1 MGAFYLAIY
10 LTRLYS
16 SMQQKNPWAI
26 KDSKAIYQNAWIDVT
41 EYDVINPAGKPG
53 IYGKVHFKNI
63 AVGVVP
69 ITPDMHTYLVGQY
82 RFTIDAYSWEIPE
95 GGCPEGT
102 DPLQTAIRELK
113 EETGLVAAK
122 YKELMRIHLSNSVS
136 DELAIIYLATELKQ
150 EEAEPEETEAL
161 QIKKVSLSDAFGM
174 VADGTITD
182 AMSVAAL
189 TKIELLQVQGLLI

>member
-1 MGAFYLAIY
+1 MGAFYLVIY
-10 LTRLYS
+10 LTLATNY
-16 SMQQKNPWAI
+16 MHQKNPWTI
-26 KDSKAIYQNAWIDVT
+26 KSSKAIYQNPWIDVT
-41 EYDVINPAGKPG
+41 EFEVLNPAGNPG

-69 ITPDMHTYLVGQY
+69 ITPDMHTYLVGQF
-82 RFTIDAYSWEIPE
+82 RFTLDAYSWEIPE

-113 EETGLVAAK
+113 EETGLVAEK

-136 DELAIIYLATELKQ
+136 DELAIIYLATELILQ
-150 EEAEPEETEAL
+150 DAEPEETEAL
-161 QIKKVSLSDAFGM
+161 QIKKVSLSDAYSM
-174 VADGTITD
+174 VAAGTITD

-189 TKIELLQVQGLLI
+189 TKIQLLQVQGLLI

>member
-1 MGAFYLAIY
+1 
-10 LTRLYS
+10 
-16 SMQQKNPWAI
+16 MQQKNPWTI

-41 EYDVINPAGKPG
+41 EYDVLNPAGKPG

-69 ITPDMHTYLVGQY
+69 LTPDMHTYLVGQY

-122 YKELMRIHLSNSVS
+122 YKELMRLHLSNSVS

-150 EEAEPEETEAL
+150 EDAEPEETEAL

>member
-1 MGAFYLAIY
+1 VGAFYLAIY
-10 LTRLYS
+10 LTRLYNA
-16 SMQQKNPWAI
+16 MQQKNPWTI

-69 ITPDMHTYLVGQY
+69 ITPDMHIYLVGQY

-113 EETGLVAAK
+113 EETGLVAAQ

-150 EEAEPEETEAL
+150 EDAEPEETEAL

>member
-10 LTRLYS
+10 LTRLYT
-16 SMQQKNPWAI
+16 SMQQKNPWTI
-26 KDSKAIYQNAWIDVT
+26 NDSKAIYQNAWIDVT
-41 EYDVINPAGKPG
+41 EYDVLNPAGKPG

-69 ITPDMHTYLVGQY
+69 ITPDMQTYLVGQY

-95 GGCPEGT
+95 GGCPEGS

-122 YKELMRIHLSNSVS
+122 YKELMRLHLSNSVS
-136 DELAIIYLATELKQ
+136 DELAIIYLASELMQ
-150 EEAEPEETEAL
+150 QDPEPEETEAL
-161 QIKKVSLSDAFGM
+161 QIKKVSLSDAFRM

>member
-1 MGAFYLAIY
+1 MH
-10 LTRLYS
+10 
-16 SMQQKNPWAI
+16 QKNPWTI
-26 KDSKAIYQNAWIDVT
+26 KSSKAIYQNPWIDVT
-41 EYDVINPAGKPG
+41 EFEVLNPAGNPG

-69 ITPDMHTYLVGQY
+69 ITPDRHTYLVGQY
-82 RFTIDAYSWEIPE
+82 RFTLDAYSWEIPE

-102 DPLQTAIRELK
+102 NPLQAAIRELK
-113 EETGLVAAK
+113 EETGLVAAT

-136 DELAIIYLATELKQ
+136 DELAIIYLATELTQ
-150 EEAEPEETEAL
+150 QAAEPEETEAL

>member
-10 LTRLYS
+10 LTRLYT
-16 SMQQKNPWAI
+16 SMQQKNPWTI
-26 KDSKAIYQNAWIDVT
+26 KESKAIYQNAWIDVT
-41 EYDVINPAGKPG
+41 EYDVLNPAGKPG

-102 DPLQTAIRELK
+102 DPLETAIRELK

>member
-10 LTRLYS
+10 LTRLYNKKKK
-16 SMQQKNPWAI
+16 KNPWTI

-41 EYDVINPAGKPG
+41 EYDVLNPAGKPG

-122 YKELMRIHLSNSVS
+122 YKELMRLHLSNSVS
-136 DELAIIYLATELKQ
+136 DELAIIYLATQLKQ
-150 EEAEPEETEAL
+150 EDAEPEETEAL

>member
-1 MGAFYLAIY
+1 
-10 LTRLYS
+10 
-16 SMQQKNPWAI
+16 MQQKNPWTI
-26 KDSKAIYQNAWIDVT
+26 KESKAIYQNAWIDVT
-41 EYDVINPAGKPG
+41 EYDVLNPAGKPG

-95 GGCPEGT
+95 GGCSEGT

-122 YKELMRIHLSNSVS
+122 YKELMRLHLSNSVS

-150 EEAEPEETEAL
+150 EEAEPEETESL

-174 VADGTITD
+174 VANGIITD

>member
-1 MGAFYLAIY
+1 MGAFYLVIEMSQA
-10 LTRLYS
+10 TNT
-16 SMQQKNPWAI
+16 MHQKNPWTI
-26 KDSKAIYQNAWIDVT
+26 KESKAIYQNAWIDVT
-41 EYDVINPAGKPG
+41 EYDVLNPAGKPG

-102 DPLQTAIRELK
+102 DPLETAIRELK

-122 YKELMRIHLSNSVS
+122 YKELMRLHLSNSVS

-150 EEAEPEETEAL
+150 EEAEPEETESL

-174 VADGTITD
+174 VANGIITD